1 MDESLSSNEVGLT
14 IVLCILILFVAL
26 ANVQIVNAQ
35 KQSLPL
41 ILLHGYLENARVWD
55 KWERLLKQDRITFFP
70 VTFTTDDECGSAA
83 SHANDLQQIVQNISH
98 LTGSEKVNIV
108 AHSKGGLDAR
118 AYLSKGGDKVANLIM
133 IGTPNAGVPIASLN
147 SFCAPAVWDL
157 RPGASVD
164 DAPRNPNTKYYTISG
179 DWLPLTDGNLY
190 IPGPDDGLVSIS
202 SVESKSY
209 FNSLGRTND
218 NHLNM
223 LGHQEYALAR
233 DILMGTNQR

>member
-14 IVLCILILFVAL
+14 IVLCIVILFVAL
-26 ANVQIVNAQ
+26 AYFQNVNAQ

-41 ILLHGYLENARVWD
+41 VLLHGYLENARVWD

-83 SHANDLQQIVQNISH
+83 SHANDLQQIVHNISH

-133 IGTPNAGVPIASLN
+133 IGTPNAGVPIAFLN

-157 RPGASVD
+157 RPGAPVD

-179 DWLPLTDGNLY
+179 DWLPLTAGNLY
-190 IPGPDDGLVSIS
+190 IPGPDDGLVPIS
-202 SVESKSY
+202 SAESKSY